1 MDGKPTDAGNGRQT
15 GGKMI
20 ALTKEDILRVNVPNS
35 PDFQKQWVQ
44 YLVGKFGAAN
54 KGGVA
59 IYEMDNEPSGWGN
72 THRDIHPGLTG
83 YDELIQKTLTY
94 GAMVKSVDPTAAD

>member
-1 MDGKPTDAGNGRQT
+1 
-15 GGKMI
+15 MI
-20 ALTKEDILRVNVPNS
+20 ALTKEDILRVHVPNT

-44 YLVGKFGAAN
+44 YLVGKFGASN

-72 THRDIHPGLTG
+72 THRDIHPDPTG
-83 YDELIQKTLTY
+83 YDELIQKTQTY
-94 GAMVKSVDPTAAD
+94 AAMVKSVDPTAAD